1 MGRILVALEETGQ
14 AKNTIVVFT
23 ADHGDYMGAHRLFLK
38 GVAAFEDAY
47 RIPLILSGPGIP
59 AGRRVEQIVSLIDLA
74 PTLVG
79 LTVGGQFPCYGRSL
93 RPLLGSE
100 EPDWNSEAFA
110 EFHGQRFFY
119 TQRVLWRDNYKYV
132 FNGFDVGELY
142 DLAADPYELHNL
154 ALDPAHQSLL
164 EGMAGRMWEIVRETD
179 DFNMYQAQYG
189 MFRFAPVGPEWSA
202 S

>member
-1 MGRILVALEETGQ
+1 
-14 AKNTIVVFT
+14 
-23 ADHGDYMGAHRLFLK
+23 
-38 GVAAFEDAY
+38 
-47 RIPLILSGPGIP
+47 
-59 AGRRVEQIVSLIDLA
+59 
-74 PTLVG
+74 
-79 LTVGGQFPCYGRSL
+79 
-93 RPLLGSE
+93 LLGSE

-132 FNGFDVGELY
+132 FNGFDVDELY

-164 EGMAGRMWEIVRETD
+164 ERMAGRMWEIVRETD